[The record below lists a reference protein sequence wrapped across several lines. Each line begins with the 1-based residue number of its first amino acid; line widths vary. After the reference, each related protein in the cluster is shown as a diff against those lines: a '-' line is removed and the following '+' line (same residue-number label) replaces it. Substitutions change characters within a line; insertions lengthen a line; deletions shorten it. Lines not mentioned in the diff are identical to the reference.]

1 MAVLEVGINLG
12 LKNLVAIKYYSSSDK
27 VLDPKVRAK
36 FLTGLESYISEVY
49 DDKVNVISFSNFQI
63 VCYYKMIQSPN
74 EESNLSQPLLSFAI
88 IEKDTDPNFVKQH
101 LKRIISSFLNQFDV
115 HKIFSNKPKIFK
127 HFEPQI
133 DEILGDLKLKIEDR
147 IGSLFR

>member
-12 LKNLVAIKYYSSSDK
+12 LKNLVGIQYYSSSDK
-27 VLDPKVRAK
+27 VLDPKIRAQ

-63 VCYYKMIQSPN
+63 VCYYKMIQLPSKEP
-74 EESNLSQPLLSFAI
+74 STTQPLLSFAI

-101 LKRIISSFLNQFDV
+101 LKKIISSFLTQFDV
-115 HKIFSNKPKIFK
+115 HEIFSNKPKTFK

-133 DEILGDLKLKIEDR
+133 DEILGDLKLKIGDR